1 MGLPTVFRR
10 GRRLRETRI
19 KTVSAYT
26 DTELREIAAW
36 LKDGLSASKIA
47 TRFSALRGSPV
58 SRNAII
64 GIVHRNMALRVI
76 GFAGPKGGRS
86 GGRPRKLAATA
97 TQDGFADRSRKQDM
111 RSRPA
116 KQSGLATQSGLARR
130 NGPQPGQGAP
140 GTPKPARR
148 HKPPPPAWLPP
159 RLFLR
164 EAGLVPEGEAFRMK
178 VPAPRLVTPGR
189 PPQVAAM
196 RFIDC
201 LFSRCRAPLDLTLEE
216 DPENEDTGTRPGPEM
231 LCCGLRTKALK
242 SYCAYHQARF
252 HDHRRTLLANERA
265 GLG

>member
-1 MGLPTVFRR
+1 M
-10 GRRLRETRI
+10 
-19 KTVSAYT
+19 SAYT
-26 DTELREIAAW
+26 DTELNEIAAW

-47 TRFSALRGSPV
+47 TRFSALRGSAV

-64 GIVHRNMALRVI
+64 GIVHRNNALRGI
-76 GFAGPKGGRS
+76 GFANPKGGRA
-86 GGRPRKLAATA
+86 GGRPRKLAAA
-97 TQDGFADRSRKQDM
+97 AMQDGFAGSVGKRAM
-111 RSRPA
+111 
-116 KQSGLATQSGLARR
+116 QSKRATQSKRARQGGR
-130 NGPQPGQGAP
+130 ARQNGPQPEQSEAGQGAP
-140 GTPKPARR
+140 GTSKPARH
-148 HKPPPPAWLPP
+148 HKLPPPAWLPP

-164 EAGLVPEGEAFRMK
+164 ETGLVPEGEAFRLK
-178 VPAPRLVTPGR
+178 VPAPRPVTPGR

-201 LFSRCRAPLDLTLEE
+201 LFSRCRAPLDLTPRE
-216 DPENEDTGTRPGPEM
+216 DPENEDTGARPGPEM

>member
-1 MGLPTVFRR
+1 MGLSCVFRR
-10 GRRLRETRI
+10 GRSLRETRI

-26 DTELREIAAW
+26 DTELREIAVW

-47 TRFSALRGSPV
+47 TRFSALRGSAV

-64 GIVHRNMALRVI
+64 GIVHRNNALRAI
-76 GFAGPKGGRS
+76 GFANPKGGRS
-86 GGRPRKLAATA
+86 GGRPRKLAAAA
-97 TQDGFADRSRKQDM
+97 TQDGLAC
-111 RSRPA
+111 RP
-116 KQSGLATQSGLARR
+116 GRRATRREPATHCGPATPGKLARR

-140 GTPKPARR
+140 GMSKPARH
-148 HKPPPPAWLPP
+148 HKLPPPAWLPP
-159 RLFLR
+159 RLFLQD
-164 EAGLVPEGEAFRMK
+164 AGLVPEGEAFRLK
-178 VPAPRLVTPGR
+178 VPAPRPVTPGR

-201 LFSRCRAPLDLTLEE
+201 LFSRCRAPLDLTLRE

>member
-1 MGLPTVFRR
+1 
-10 GRRLRETRI
+10 
-19 KTVSAYT
+19 VSAYT

-36 LKDGLSASKIA
+36 LGDGLSASKIA

-64 GIVHRNMALRVI
+64 GIVHRNMSLRAI
-76 GFAGPKGGRS
+76 GFANPKGGRA
-86 GGRPRKLAATA
+86 GGRPRKLSVTH
-97 TQDGFADRSRKQDM
+97 GGS
-111 RSRPA
+111 PGN
-116 KQSGLATQSGLARR
+116 SGKRGMQGSRR
-130 NGPQPGQGAP
+130 NGPRPGQGEVGQGAP
-140 GTPKPARR
+140 DMSKPTR
-148 HKPPPPAWLPP
+148 HHRPPPPAWLPP

-164 EAGLVPEGEAFRMK
+164 EAGLVPEGEAFRLK
-178 VPAPRLVTPGR
+178 VPTPRPVTAGR

-216 DPENEDTGTRPGPEM
+216 EPDNDPPGARPGPEM

-252 HDHRRTLLANERA
+252 HDHRRTVLANERA